1 MRIETETMFED
12 VLPPDAMKERRVRAA
27 MDELFPSRTIARAE
41 DANAQGHHGSRSHAQ
56 LSDWRVHWITV
67 ALIGVPSRCALRYS
81 RSGRPVA
88 LMPHQRRRGPLD
100 PSGSPA
106 AADAGASPYARGARN
121 DESAFSRLRP

>member
-27 MDELFPSRTIARAE
+27 MDELFPSCTIAGAE

-56 LSDWRVHWITV
+56 LSDWRVHWITF
-67 ALIGVPSRCALRYS
+67 ALG
-81 RSGRPVA
+81 PVA
-88 LMPHQRRRGPLD
+88 LMPHRRRRGPLD

-106 AADAGASPYARGARN
+106 AADAGASPYAGGARN